1 MFEQMLFG
9 LRDAVFRT
17 VLTLIIDLSFFCI
30 STNNDVCCLYFNY
43 VQRLAIASKT
53 TNN

>member
-9 LRDAVFRT
+9 LRDAVFSS
-17 VLTLIIDLSFFCI
+17 VLTLIIDLPFF

-43 VQRLAIASKT
+43 EQRLAIASKT
-53 TNN
+53 ANN